1 MKMNNTNSFILTRIL
16 IISLAFCIT
25 QFLSNISY
33 TVEPDEILKN
43 QEYELRAR
51 NISRNIRCM
60 ICQNQSIDES
70 NAPLAKDLRILI
82 RNKIKEGSKDKEIY
96 KFLTDRYGDF
106 ILLKPPFK
114 ISTFLL
120 WFLPFVF
127 FIIGI
132 FILFLNNKKSK
143 KTFGKF
149 NVLLIFLFFSI

>member
-1 MKMNNTNSFILTRIL
+1 MKMNNTNSLILTRIL
-16 IISLAFCIT
+16 IISLAFFII
-25 QFLSNISY
+25 QFFLNVSY

-43 QEYELRAR
+43 QEHELRAR

-82 RNKIKEGSKDKEIY
+82 RNKIKAGNNDKEIY

-106 ILLKPPFK
+106 ILLKPPLRL
-114 ISTFLL
+114 STLAL
-120 WFLPFVF
+120 WFLPLIF

-132 FILFLNNKKSK
+132 FIIFSNNKKSK
-143 KTFGKF
+143 K
-149 NVLLIFLFFSI
+149 I